1 MSKKNGE
8 KKFNQIN
15 HNDIFYTL
23 LKITMI
29 TYDHIFIENF
39 TLLENVVNFIT
50 EQCPIYNHQNHLSEN
65 LNPLKK
71 V

>member
-1 MSKKNGE
+1 
-8 KKFNQIN
+8 
-15 HNDIFYTL
+15 
-23 LKITMI
+23 MI

-50 EQCPIYNHQNHLSEN
+50 EQCPIYNHQSHLSEN

>member
-1 MSKKNGE
+1 
-8 KKFNQIN
+8 
-15 HNDIFYTL
+15 
-23 LKITMI
+23 MI

-50 EQCPIYNHQNHLSEN
+50 EQCTIYSHQNHLSEN

-71 V
+71 VSWS